1 MHRWMTCGA
10 AIGVDFAPHLFE
22 LSSIIRV
29 PNVKTDIKRTR
40 CGGCWDWRWEG
51 SNNSITSQHCFGGG
65 VTLCQQDIKHTAQHA
80 EAPFPRH
87 AAKLQPQGQYIQ
99 VSWIIWM
106 AVCEISS
113 WQKCHFAG
121 FAEREFCCVG
131 LEHTFLDKFSS
142 HWNPG
147 HITYR
152 NPTYPPFI
160 RECVISTWG
169 WKHRISRISSC
180 FASPKNM
187 LPWLTRWKSIPLWS
201 MCTFNAKVAVDVCL
215 MPSQQRRFVVG
226 VCFWDGSAAGLYG
239 CRIFNLATY
248 TFQRLVFFTFL
259 FRK

>member
-1 MHRWMTCGA
+1 M
-10 AIGVDFAPHLFE
+10 
-22 LSSIIRV
+22 
-29 PNVKTDIKRTR
+29 
-40 CGGCWDWRWEG
+40 
-51 SNNSITSQHCFGGG
+51 
-65 VTLCQQDIKHTAQHA
+65 
-80 EAPFPRH
+80 
-87 AAKLQPQGQYIQ
+87 
-99 VSWIIWM
+99 SWIIWM
-106 AVCEISS
+106 ADCEISS
-113 WQKCHFAG
+113 WQNCHFAR

-187 LPWLTRWKSIPLWS
+187 LPRLTRWKSIPLWS

-226 VCFWDGSAAGLYG
+226 VCFWDGSVAGLYG
-239 CRIFNLATY
+239 CRIFNSATY

-259 FRK
+259 FRI